1 MSITKLTAQPTIGKD
16 CQLKDVQLGAW
27 TEIGAYNSMQN
38 TYFGDFS
45 YSGSHCMFQNTRVE
59 NFASI
64 AAFVRI
70 GATDHPM
77 QRPTQHHFTYR
88 CQKYGFASNDDD
100 AFFKARAQRQT
111 TVGSD
116 TWIGHGALIKPG
128 LRIGHGAVIGQG
140 AVVTKDVPD
149 YAIVAGNP
157 AKLIRYRF
165 DEWKINK
172 LLSIAWWHWSYEQIK
187 QRHLDF
193 ALDIDDFI
201 AKYDTTN
208 LNGE

>member
-1 MSITKLTAQPTIGKD
+1 MSATKLTARPTIGKD
-16 CQLKDVQLGAW
+16 CKLVDVQLGAW
-27 TEIGAYNSMQN
+27 TEIGAYNNMQN

-88 CQKYGFASNDDD
+88 RQKYNFADSDDE
-100 AFFKARAQRQT
+100 AFFKVRTQRQT

-128 LRIGHGAVIGQG
+128 LQIGHGAVVGQG
-140 AVVTKDVPD
+140 AVVTKDVPN

-157 AKLIRYRF
+157 ARCIRYRF
-165 DEWKINK
+165 NDQTICK
-172 LLSIAWWHWSYEQIK
+172 LLSIAWWRWSYAQIK

-193 ALDIDDFI
+193 SMEIDDFI
-201 AKYDTTN
+201 AKYEITN
-208 LNGE
+208 TNGE